1 MDVLDWSTNIREA
14 QDNREVANFNKEYVD
29 QMLEYWEENLPNIF
43 RRQKDILVAD
53 AVLEMFRRRENI
65 ENFNKKALYILI
77 REMTG
82 SKTQHITRI
91 VNVMKK
97 YNMNL
102 MQEFQNTG
110 QLDTA
115 NTGSFL

>member
-1 MDVLDWSTNIREA
+1 MVNETTVKISKWVS
-14 QDNREVANFNKEYVD
+14 
-29 QMLEYWEENLPNIF
+29 EE
-43 RRQKDILVAD
+43 
-53 AVLEMFRRRENI
+53 I

-91 VNVMKK
+91 VNIMKK

-102 MQEFQNTG
+102 MKEFRNTG

-115 NTGSFL
+115 NTGSIL